1 MLVRTGVRFQ
11 PFAQPPAL
19 DGILTDAAALGFAMC
34 APGRRPARRF
44 RGADAG
50 RRLDTYSGP
59 RLSLAYVDCRPGTF
73 HRLAD
78 LIELL
83 EPGGLCVVDDLLPQA
98 IRHAGHQGRVGSFLA
113 QLPDMANLRFTPL
126 RWASGPGVG
135 VPI

>member
-1 MLVRTGVRFQ
+1 MGADPRVV
-11 PFAQPPAL
+11 
-19 DGILTDAAALGFAMC
+19 C
-34 APGRRPARRF
+34 E
-44 RGADAG
+44 GADAG

-83 EPGGLCVVDDLLPQA
+83 EPGGPYVVDDLLPQA
-98 IRHAGHQGRVGSFLA
+98 IRPAGHQGRVGSFLA
-113 QLPDMANLRFTPL
+113 QLPERANLPFTPL

-135 VPI
+135 ARI